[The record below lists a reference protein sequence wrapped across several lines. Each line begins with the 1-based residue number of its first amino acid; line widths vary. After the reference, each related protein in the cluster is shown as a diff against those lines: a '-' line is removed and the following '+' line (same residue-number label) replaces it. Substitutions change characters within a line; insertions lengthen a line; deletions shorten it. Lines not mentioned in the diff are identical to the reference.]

1 MTSIDLNADCAS
13 CTALCC
19 VAFELE
25 RSSSF
30 AIDKP
35 AGEPCANLDGHRC
48 SIHDE
53 LNERGFSGCAQFD
66 CHGAGQRAHG
76 DIARFFVLLE
86 YHELLW
92 AISRVLLL
100 FPHAEELLRARDE
113 LERASHVEPLSSSTR
128 DDVQTLLRERLRYKR
143 QR

>member
-13 CTALCC
+13 CTAVCC

-25 RSSSF
+25 RSPAF
-30 AIDKP
+30 AIDKA
-35 AGEPCANLDGHRC
+35 AGERCPNLSANRCA
-48 SIHDE
+48 IHSE

-66 CHGAGQRAHG
+66 CHGAGPRAKG
-76 DIARFFVLLE
+76 DMSVFFVLLE

-100 FPHAEELLRARDE
+100 FPHANELLRAREE
-113 LERASHVEPLSSSTR
+113 LERESCERPLSSARR
-128 DDVQTLLRERLRYKR
+128 DEVHALLRERLRYKR
-143 QR
+143 TR